1 MSLNTN
7 RRTALRIAVSSLAL
21 FSLAPDVARA
31 DDTAPAPDRGSATTQ
46 PTASD
51 IVVTGTRIRRPDY
64 NTASPVVSFGSALLQ
79 QSGSVNFT
87 DFLTSLPALLNSQT
101 AYQNSGDRANIGTT
115 GLNLLNLR
123 NLGTD
128 RTLVLIDGR
137 RHVSGLE
144 GTQSVDINTIPED
157 LVERTDILTGG
168 ASAIYGADGVTGV
181 VNFILKKNFE
191 GFTARAQAGVSKYGD
206 NGNRLIALTWGRN
219 FAGGRGNVA
228 LSYEYGGEDELISHQ
243 RPEYTGTQMVG
254 FYRNPAYQAKTAGS
268 YLYIPLN
275 DVSYGQTSRKGAVNI
290 QPYDLPSFN
299 GLGQPYNL
307 GTILPGGDSRNSED
321 TLVSDYANDLRPKV
335 DRHVFNLIGHYDI
348 SPALNIYVEA
358 KYANIK
364 SFSLAQP
371 TFDYYLPVTPDNPYM
386 PASIRAAI
394 DPAVGYAQVTRD
406 NFDLGQR
413 GESIKRETFRTVIG
427 AKGDIGGGLHY
438 DVSYVF
444 GQTNVVNHFIN
455 DRYNDRWTA
464 AIDAVTDPA
473 TGKPT
478 CRVNIDPADA
488 AAAVTFKPGQCVPFN
503 LFGEGVAS
511 RGSLDF
517 IRANTTEHSRLV
529 QHVASGSLSG
539 DTHSFLTLPGGPV
552 SFAVGSEFRWE
563 SSTYVPDLLEQQGLT
578 FSNKLGVS
586 HGSYAVKEAFGELD
600 VPLIRNKPFV
610 EILDVSGALR
620 VADYTSSGT
629 NATWKVDGTWAPI
642 RDIKFRGTLSRSVR
656 SPNIGELYGAA
667 SQTYNF
673 FNDPCQAINLNL
685 GKATRAANC
694 AALLTASGVPAN
706 GVTNPD
712 GSIKTNGINNFT
724 DPRTVNIAGVQ
735 SGNSSLTPEV
745 ANTWTA
751 GVVIQPSFMP
761 GFSASFDWYN
771 IKIKQAINTVD
782 PQLLSELCVD
792 QPTINNVFCAN
803 IVRAQGTGFITAY
816 TLKPQNVASFQT
828 AGLDANVEYH
838 VAVKKLGTLSA
849 KIIGNYLNKLTQVG
863 TPGAAPTDELGQY
876 KYTSPKFQLYTNIG
890 LTTGK
895 LTLDYSWSWYDKTLR
910 YTPDKLAGNPNYV
923 APQYVNVKAHSVHN
937 IYASVDVEKNF
948 EFYGGVTNIF
958 NQKPDLGF
966 NAYPT
971 EAVGTSFFIGAKV
984 KY

>member
-7 RRTALRIAVSSLAL
+7 RRTALRFAVSSLAL

-101 AYQNSGDRANIGTT
+101 AYQNSGDRAGIGTT

-307 GTILPGGDSRNSED
+307 GTILPGGYSRNSED

-371 TFDYYLPVTPDNPYM
+371 TFDYYLPVTPDNPFM

-427 AKGDIGGGLHY
+427 AKGDISGGLHY

-455 DRYNDRWTA
+455 DRYTDRWTA

-656 SPNIGELYGAA
+656 SPNIGELYGAS
-667 SQTYNF
+667 SQTFNF

-685 GKATRAANC
+685 GKAPRAANC
-694 AALLTASGVPAN
+694 AALLTAAGVPAN

>member
-46 PTASD
+46 PPASD

-101 AYQNSGDRANIGTT
+101 AYQNSGDRAGIGTT

-307 GTILPGGDSRNSED
+307 GTILPGGYSRNSED

-371 TFDYYLPVTPDNPYM
+371 TFDYYLPVTPDNPFM

-427 AKGDIGGGLHY
+427 AKGDISGGLHY

-455 DRYNDRWTA
+455 DRYTDRWTA

-656 SPNIGELYGAA
+656 SPNIGELYGAS
-667 SQTYNF
+667 SQTFNF

-685 GKATRAANC
+685 GKAPRAANC
-694 AALLTASGVPAN
+694 AALLTAAGVPAN